1 MKKTF
6 WLSFDLG
13 LKGDYPGLYAWLD
26 GCQAKE
32 CGYGLAV
39 FKFECQTD
47 DPATEIGAELR
58 KQVQFEEMKDRV
70 YLIWRDD
77 EKGKNAGAF
86 LIGRRKAAPWE
97 GYAVSEGESKI
108 DYAD

>member
-6 WLSFDLG
+6 WLSYDLG

-26 GCQAKE
+26 SYQAEE

-39 FKFECQTD
+39 FKFECQTN
-47 DPATEIGAELR
+47 DPVIEIDAELR
-58 KQVQFEEMKDRV
+58 KRVQFDETKDRV
-70 YLIWRDD
+70 YLIWRDN
-77 EKGKNAGAF
+77 EKSVNAGKF
-86 LIGRRKAAPWE
+86 LVGRRKAAPWE